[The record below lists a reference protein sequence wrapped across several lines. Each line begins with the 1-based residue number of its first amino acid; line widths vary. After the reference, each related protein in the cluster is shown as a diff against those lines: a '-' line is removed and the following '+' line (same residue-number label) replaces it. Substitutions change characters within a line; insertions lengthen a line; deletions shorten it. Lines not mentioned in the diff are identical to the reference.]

1 MHAAETNIIKFFLFL
16 SVKMLNIENLWNAYF
31 LSEIFQEVKLTAHQT
46 LMHETMIYCPE
57 N

>member
-1 MHAAETNIIKFFLFL
+1 ML
-16 SVKMLNIENLWNAYF
+16 SSEKLWNAYF
-31 LSEIFQEVKLTAHQT
+31 LTEIFQEVKLTAYHY